1 MTAGILA
8 AEGVQPIRIAL
19 VGPPNCGKTTL
30 FNTLTGGRQKTG
42 NYPGVTVERKSG
54 RLRTPA
60 GHTVEVLDLPGS
72 YSLRARSPDEAITR
86 DVVLGRQARET
97 LPDAIVC
104 VTDATNLGQ
113 HLRLLLE
120 LRQLGRP
127 LILVLN
133 MMDIARRRGCQIS
146 SEVLARQ
153 LGIPVVT
160 TVAMRRNG
168 VHELLGQLD
177 ALLAQAPT
185 TAAAPMGDW
194 VEPSPEAIRAYHRE
208 VERLL
213 QDAVIHEGTPERLT
227 RQLDRVLLHP
237 VAGPLILLALLFLM
251 FQVVFSWAAAPM
263 DWIDGGVTGLQHWL
277 GAHMEESLLKSL
289 LVDGIVAGVGGV
301 VIFLPQ
307 ILILFLF
314 ILLLEDSGYM
324 TRAAFLMD
332 RLMSA
337 VGLNGRAFI
346 PLLSSFACAI
356 PGIMAART
364 IAHPLDR
371 LVTILI
377 APLMTCSA
385 RLPVYV
391 LLIAA
396 FVPNTLLWGGIG
408 LQGLVMFGL
417 YATGIVGALVV
428 AGVLRLTLL
437 RGGRQPL
444 LMELPS
450 YKWPSPVNV
459 LLGLWERARIF
470 MRRIG
475 TIILSL
481 MVVLWF
487 LSTFPAP
494 PAGATE
500 PAIYY
505 SFAGLIGRT
514 LEPLLAPI
522 GFNWQ
527 IAIALVP
534 GLAAR
539 EVAVAALGTV
549 YALSGDEGA
558 MTEAL
563 TTALAQ
569 SWTLATALALLAWY
583 VFAPQCLATL
593 AAVRRETNSWRW
605 AAFMFVYLMTL
616 AYLAAFITYRVAL
629 ALGLG
634 GS

>member
-1 MTAGILA
+1 MTAGTLA
-8 AEGVQPIRIAL
+8 VENLRTARIAL
-19 VGPPNCGKTTL
+19 VGPPNSGKTTL
-30 FNTLTGGRQKTG
+30 FNTLTGSRQKTA

-54 RLRTPA
+54 LLKTPS
-60 GHTVEVLDLPGS
+60 GHPLEVLDLPGS

-86 DVVLGRQARET
+86 DVVLGRQAQET
-97 LPDAIVC
+97 LPDALVC

-127 LILVLN
+127 LILALN
-133 MMDIARRRGCQIS
+133 MMDIAQKRGCQIS
-146 SEVLARQ
+146 IEALSRQ
-153 LGIPVVT
+153 LGIPVVM
-160 TVAMRRNG
+160 TVAMRKSG
-168 VHELLGQLD
+168 VQDLLGQID
-177 ALLAQAPT
+177 ALLNQAPAGNGF
-185 TAAAPMGDW
+185 TALSDW
-194 VEPSPEAIRAYHRE
+194 VEPSPDAIRAYHRE

-213 QDAVIHEGTPERLT
+213 REAVVREGTPEHFT

-237 VAGPLILLALLFLM
+237 VAGPLILLTLLFLM
-251 FQVVFSWAAAPM
+251 FQAVFSWAETPM
-263 DWIDGGVTGLQHWL
+263 DWIDGGIASLQQWL
-277 GAHMEESLLKSL
+277 SAHMQDSLLKSL
-289 LVDGIVAGVGGV
+289 MVDGIIAGVGGV

-396 FVPNTLLWGGIG
+396 FVPATTVWGGIG

-437 RGGRQPL
+437 RGESQPL
-444 LMELPS
+444 LMELPH
-450 YKWPSPVNV
+450 YKWPNPANV
-459 LLGLWERARIF
+459 LLGLWERAKIF

-475 TIILSL
+475 TVILSVL
-481 MVVLWF
+481 VLLWF

-494 PAGATE
+494 PDGATE

-505 SFAGLIGRT
+505 SFAGQIGHA

-527 IAIALVP
+527 IAVALVP

-558 MTEAL
+558 VTEAL
-563 TTALAQ
+563 TATLAQ
-569 SWTLATALALLAWY
+569 NWTLATALALLAWY

-593 AAVRRETNSWRW
+593 AAVRRETNSWQW
-605 AAFMFVYLMTL
+605 AAFMFAYLMTL
-616 AYLAAFITYRVAL
+616 AYIAAFVTYRVAL
-629 ALGLG
+629 ALGG
-634 GS
+634 G

>member
-1 MTAGILA
+1 MTAATLA
-8 AEGVQPIRIAL
+8 ENGLKSACIAL
-19 VGPPNCGKTTL
+19 VGPPNSGKTTL

-54 RLRTPA
+54 FLKTPA
-60 GHTVEVLDLPGS
+60 GHAVEVLDLPGS

-86 DVVLGRQARET
+86 DVVLGRQRRET

-104 VTDATNLGQ
+104 VTDATNLNQ

-120 LRQLGRP
+120 LRPLGRP
-127 LILVLN
+127 LILALN
-133 MMDIARRRGCQIS
+133 MMDIAQRRGCRIDT
-146 SEVLARQ
+146 EALARE

-160 TVAMRRNG
+160 TVAMRKSG
-168 VHELLGQLD
+168 VHDLLDRIDG
-177 ALLAQAPT
+177 LLRRVPT
-185 TAAAPMGDW
+185 GGAAALDNW
-194 VEPSPEAIRAYHRE
+194 QEPSPDAIRAYHHE
-208 VERLL
+208 VERVLR
-213 QDAVIHEGTPERLT
+213 QAVVEEGAPARVT
-227 RQLDRVLLHP
+227 RQLDRVVLHP
-237 VAGPLILLALLFLM
+237 IAGPLILLALLFLM
-251 FQVVFSWAAAPM
+251 FQAVFSWAEAPM
-263 DWIDGGVTGLQHWL
+263 DWIDGGMASVQQWL
-277 GAHMEESLLKSL
+277 TTHMVESLLKSL
-289 LVDGIVAGVGGV
+289 LIDGIVAGVGGV

-337 VGLNGRAFI
+337 AGLNGRAFI

-356 PGIMAART
+356 PGVMATRT

-396 FVPNTLLWGGIG
+396 FIPNTSVWGGLG
-408 LQGLVMFGL
+408 LQGLVMFAL

-450 YKWPSPVNV
+450 YKWPNPANV
-459 LLGLWERARIF
+459 LLGLWERAKIF

-475 TIILSL
+475 TIILSVL
-481 MVVLWF
+481 IVLWF
-487 LSTFPAP
+487 LSTFPAAP
-494 PAGATE
+494 EGATE

-558 MTEAL
+558 VAEAL
-563 TTALAQ
+563 TATLAQ

-605 AAFMFVYLMTL
+605 ATFMFVYLMVL
-616 AYLAAFITYRVAL
+616 AYLAAFVTYRVAL
-629 ALGLG
+629 ALGAG
-634 GS
+634 

>member
-1 MTAGILA
+1 MTAGTLA
-8 AEGVQPIRIAL
+8 ADGFRPARIAL
-19 VGPPNCGKTTL
+19 VGPPNSGKTTL
-30 FNTLTGGRQKTG
+30 FNTLTGGRQKTA

-54 RLRTPA
+54 SLKTPG
-60 GHTVEVLDLPGS
+60 GHPVEVLDLPGS

-86 DVVLGRQARET
+86 DVVLGRQAQET
-97 LPDAIVC
+97 LPDALVC
-104 VTDATNLGQ
+104 VTDATHLGQ

-127 LILVLN
+127 LILALN
-133 MMDIARRRGCQIS
+133 MMDIAQKRGCQIS
-146 SEVLARQ
+146 VDALSRQ

-160 TVAMRRNG
+160 TVAMRKSG
-168 VHELLGQLD
+168 VRDLLGQID
-177 ALLAQAPT
+177 ALLSRAPAGGGV
-185 TAAAPMGDW
+185 AAISDW
-194 VEPSPEAIRAYHRE
+194 VEPSPDAIRAYHRE

-213 QDAVIHEGTPERLT
+213 REAVVREGAPERLT

-237 VAGPLILLALLFLM
+237 VAGPLALLALLFLM
-251 FQVVFSWAAAPM
+251 FQAVFGWAAAPM
-263 DWIDGGVTGLQHWL
+263 EWIDGGIAGLQQWL
-277 GAHMEESLLKSL
+277 SAHMADSLLKSL

-301 VIFLPQ
+301 VVFLPQ

-346 PLLSSFACAI
+346 PLLSSFACAV

-396 FVPNTLLWGGIG
+396 FVPATTVWGGIG

-428 AGVLRLTLL
+428 AGVLRLTVL
-437 RGGRQPL
+437 RGESQPL
-444 LMELPS
+444 LMELPG
-450 YKWPSPVNV
+450 YKWPNPANV
-459 LLGLWERARIF
+459 LLGLWERAKIF
-470 MRRIG
+470 VRRIG
-475 TIILSL
+475 TIILSVL
-481 MVVLWF
+481 IVLWF

-494 PAGATE
+494 PEGATE
-500 PAIYY
+500 PAIHY
-505 SFAGLIGRT
+505 SFAGQIGRA
-514 LEPLLAPI
+514 LEPLLAPV

-549 YALSGDEGA
+549 YALSGEEDA
-558 MTEAL
+558 VTEAL
-563 TTALAQ
+563 GAALAQ

-605 AAFMFVYLMTL
+605 AAFMFVYLMAL
-616 AYLAAFITYRVAL
+616 AYLAAFVTYRVAL
-629 ALGLG
+629 ALGG
-634 GS
+634 G

>member
-1 MTAGILA
+1 MTAGTLA
-8 AEGVQPIRIAL
+8 AEGFRPARIAL
-19 VGPPNCGKTTL
+19 VGPPNSGKTTL
-30 FNTLTGGRQKTG
+30 FNTLTGGRQKTA

-54 RLRTPA
+54 LLKTPG
-60 GHTVEVLDLPGS
+60 GHPVEVLDLPGS

-86 DVVLGRQARET
+86 DVVLGRQMQET
-97 LPDAIVC
+97 LPDAVVC

-127 LILVLN
+127 LILALN
-133 MMDIARRRGCQIS
+133 MMDIAQKRGCQIS
-146 SEVLARQ
+146 VEALSRQ

-160 TVAMRRNG
+160 TVAMRKSG
-168 VHELLGQLD
+168 VQDLLGQID
-177 ALLAQAPT
+177 ALLNRTSAAGE
-185 TAAAPMGDW
+185 TAAIADW

-213 QDAVIHEGTPERLT
+213 QEAVVREGAPERLT

-237 VAGPLILLALLFLM
+237 AAGPLILLAILFLM
-251 FQVVFSWAAAPM
+251 FQAVFSWAEAPM
-263 DWIDGGVTGLQHWL
+263 DWIDGGMANLQQWL
-277 GAHMEESLLKSL
+277 SANMEESLLKSL
-289 LVDGIVAGVGGV
+289 LIDGIVAGVGGV

-314 ILLLEDSGYM
+314 ILLLEDFGYM
-324 TRAAFLMD
+324 ARAAFLMD

-385 RLPVYV
+385 RLPVYI

-396 FVPNTLLWGGIG
+396 FVPATTVWGGIG

-417 YATGIVGALVV
+417 YATGIVGALIV

-450 YKWPSPVNV
+450 YKWPNAANV
-459 LLGLWERARIF
+459 LLGLWERAKIF

-481 MVVLWF
+481 MVILWF

-494 PAGATE
+494 PEGATE

-558 MTEAL
+558 VAEAL
-563 TTALAQ
+563 SATLAQ
-569 SWTLATALALLAWY
+569 HWTLATALALLAWY

-605 AAFMFVYLMTL
+605 ATFMFVYLMVL
-616 AYLAAFITYRVAL
+616 AYLAAFVTYRVAL
-629 ALGLG
+629 ALGG
-634 GS
+634 G

>member
-1 MTAGILA
+1 MTAGILTA
-8 AEGVQPIRIAL
+8 DSARMVQIAL
-19 VGPPNCGKTTL
+19 VGPPNSGKTTL
-30 FNTLTGGRQKTG
+30 FNTLTGGRQKTA

-54 RLRTPA
+54 RLRTPV
-60 GHTVEVLDLPGS
+60 GHTVELLDLPGS

-86 DVVLGRQARET
+86 DVVLGRQAQEG
-97 LPDAIVC
+97 LPDAVVC

-127 LILVLN
+127 LILALN
-133 MMDIARRRGCQIS
+133 MMDLAQKRGCQIS
-146 SEVLARQ
+146 IETLSRQ

-160 TVAMRRNG
+160 TVAMRKHG
-168 VHELLGQLD
+168 VQDLLGEID
-177 ALLAQAPT
+177 VLLNQTPATVGT
-185 TAAAPMGDW
+185 TATDAW
-194 VEPSPEAIRAYHRE
+194 EEPSPDAIRAYHQE

-213 QDAVIHEGTPERLT
+213 KEVIIQEAAPERLT
-227 RQLDRVLLHP
+227 RQLDRVVLHP
-237 VAGPLILLALLFLM
+237 VVGPLILLSILFLM
-251 FQVVFSWAAAPM
+251 FQAVFNWAATPM
-263 DWIDGGVTGLQHWL
+263 DWINGGMAALQEVVS
-277 GAHMEESLLKSL
+277 AHMEDSLLKSL
-289 LVDGIVAGVGGV
+289 VVDGIIAGISGV

-314 ILLLEDSGYM
+314 ILLLEDFGYM

-332 RLMSA
+332 RLMSR

-346 PLLSSFACAI
+346 PLLSSFACAV
-356 PGIMAART
+356 PGIMATRA

-371 LVTILI
+371 LTTILI

-385 RLPVYV
+385 RLPVYI

-396 FVPNTLLWGGIG
+396 FIPNTTVWGGIG

-417 YATGIVGALVV
+417 YATGIVGALVA
-428 AGVLRLTLL
+428 AGVLRLTVL
-437 RGGRQPL
+437 RGSRQPL

-450 YKWPSPVNV
+450 YKWPNPANV
-459 LLGLWERARIF
+459 LLGLLDRAKIF

-475 TIILSL
+475 TIILSVL
-481 MVVLWF
+481 VVLWF
-487 LSTFPAP
+487 LSTFPGA

-505 SFAGLIGRT
+505 SFAGIIGRG

-549 YALSGDEGA
+549 YALSGDK
-558 MTEAL
+558 EAIAETL
-563 TTALAQ
+563 ATTLAHD
-569 SWTLATALALLAWY
+569 WTLATALALLAWY

-593 AAVRRETNSWRW
+593 AAARRETNSWRW
-605 AAFMFVYLMTL
+605 PVFMFAYLIVL
-616 AYLAAFITYRVAL
+616 AYVAALITYRVAL
-629 ALGLG
+629 AMG
-634 GS
+634 GG

>member
-1 MTAGILA
+1 VEALRSA
-8 AEGVQPIRIAL
+8 RIAL
-19 VGPPNCGKTTL
+19 VGPPNSGKTTL
-30 FNTLTGGRQKTG
+30 FNTLTGGRQKTA

-54 RLRTPA
+54 LLRTPD
-60 GHTVEVLDLPGS
+60 GHSVEVLDLPGS

-86 DVVLGRQARET
+86 DVVLGRQQQET

-104 VTDATNLGQ
+104 VTDATNLNQ

-120 LRQLGRP
+120 LRPLGRP
-127 LILVLN
+127 LILALN
-133 MMDIARRRGCQIS
+133 MMDIAQKRGCRIDIDALS
-146 SEVLARQ
+146 RE

-160 TVAMRRNG
+160 TVAMHKSG
-168 VHELLGQLD
+168 VQNLLGQID
-177 ALLAQAPT
+177 ALLRQRLASDGARTIDGWQ
-185 TAAAPMGDW
+185 
-194 VEPSPEAIRAYHRE
+194 EPSADAIRAYHRE
-208 VERLL
+208 VERVLR
-213 QDAVIHEGTPERLT
+213 QAMVEEGTPARFT

-237 VAGPLILLALLFLM
+237 VAGPVILLALLFLM
-251 FQVVFSWAAAPM
+251 FQAVFSWAATPM
-263 DWIDGGVTGLQHWL
+263 DWIDGGMVTLQQWL
-277 GAHMEESLLKSL
+277 NAHMEESLLKSL

-337 VGLNGRAFI
+337 AGLNGRAFI
-346 PLLSSFACAI
+346 PLLSSFACAV
-356 PGIMAART
+356 PGIMATRA
-364 IAHPLDR
+364 ISHPLDR

-396 FVPNTLLWGGIG
+396 FIPDTLVWGSVG

-428 AGVLRLTLL
+428 AAVLRLTLL
-437 RGGRQPL
+437 KGGRQPL

-450 YKWPSPVNV
+450 YKWPNPANV
-459 LLGLWERARIF
+459 LLGLWDRVKIF
-470 MRRIG
+470 LRRIG

-481 MVVLWF
+481 MVILWF

-494 PAGATE
+494 PTGATE

-505 SFAGLIGRT
+505 SFAGMIGRG

-558 MTEAL
+558 VTEAL
-563 TTALAQ
+563 SATLAQ
-569 SWTLATALALLAWY
+569 NWTLATALSLLAWY

-605 AAFMFVYLMTL
+605 AAFMFVYLMAL
-616 AYLAAFITYRVAL
+616 AYLAAFFTYRIAL
-629 ALGLG
+629 ALGG
-634 GS
+634 G

>member
-1 MTAGILA
+1 MTAGILIA
-8 AEGVQPIRIAL
+8 DSARMVQIAL
-19 VGPPNCGKTTL
+19 VGPPNSGKTTL
-30 FNTLTGGRQKTG
+30 FNTLTGGRQKTA

-54 RLRTPA
+54 RLRTPV
-60 GHTVEVLDLPGS
+60 GHTVELLDLPGS

-86 DVVLGRQARET
+86 DVVLGRQAQEG
-97 LPDAIVC
+97 LPDAVVC

-127 LILVLN
+127 LILALN
-133 MMDIARRRGCQIS
+133 MMDLAQKRGCQIS
-146 SEVLARQ
+146 IETLSKQ

-160 TVAMRRNG
+160 TVAMRKHG
-168 VHELLGQLD
+168 VQDLLGEID
-177 ALLAQAPT
+177 VLLNQTPATVGT
-185 TAAAPMGDW
+185 TATDAW
-194 VEPSPEAIRAYHRE
+194 EEPSPDAIRAYHQE

-213 QDAVIHEGTPERLT
+213 KEVIIQEAAPERLT
-227 RQLDRVLLHP
+227 RQLDRVVLHP
-237 VAGPLILLALLFLM
+237 VVGPLILLSILFLM
-251 FQVVFSWAAAPM
+251 FQAVFNWAATPM
-263 DWIDGGVTGLQHWL
+263 DWINGGMAALQEVVS
-277 GAHMEESLLKSL
+277 AHMEDSLLKSL
-289 LVDGIVAGVGGV
+289 VVDGIIAGISGV

-314 ILLLEDSGYM
+314 ILLLEDFGYM

-332 RLMSA
+332 RLMSR

-346 PLLSSFACAI
+346 PLLSSFACAV
-356 PGIMAART
+356 PGIMATRA

-371 LVTILI
+371 LTTILI

-385 RLPVYV
+385 RLPVYI

-396 FVPNTLLWGGIG
+396 FIPNTTVWGGIG

-417 YATGIVGALVV
+417 YATGIVGALVA
-428 AGVLRLTLL
+428 AGVLRLTVL
-437 RGGRQPL
+437 RGSRQPL

-450 YKWPSPVNV
+450 YKWPNPANV
-459 LLGLWERARIF
+459 LLGLLDRAKIF

-475 TIILSL
+475 TIILSVL
-481 MVVLWF
+481 VVLWF
-487 LSTFPAP
+487 LSTFPGA

-505 SFAGLIGRT
+505 SFAGIIGRG

-549 YALSGDEGA
+549 YALSGDK
-558 MTEAL
+558 EAIAETL
-563 TTALAQ
+563 ATTLAHD
-569 SWTLATALALLAWY
+569 WTLATALALLAWY

-593 AAVRRETNSWRW
+593 AAARRETNSWRW
-605 AAFMFVYLMTL
+605 PIFMFAYLIVL
-616 AYLAAFITYRVAL
+616 AYVAALITYRVAL
-629 ALGLG
+629 AMG
-634 GS
+634 GG

>member
-251 FQVVFSWAAAPM
+251 FQAVFSWAAAPM

-396 FVPNTLLWGGIG
+396 FVPNTLVWGSIG

-450 YKWPSPVNV
+450 YKWPSPANV

>member
-1 MTAGILA
+1 MTTTTLPIEESRLA
-8 AEGVQPIRIAL
+8 RIAL

-30 FNTLTGGRQKTG
+30 FNTLTGSRQKTG

-54 RLRTPA
+54 RLRTQS
-60 GHTVEVLDLPGS
+60 GHAVEMLDLPGS

-86 DVVLGRQARET
+86 DVVLGRQAQEG

-104 VTDATNLGQ
+104 VTDATNLNQ
-113 HLRLLLE
+113 HLRLVLE
-120 LRQLGRP
+120 LHALGRP
-127 LILVLN
+127 LILALN
-133 MMDIARRRGCQIS
+133 MMDIAEKRGRQIS
-146 SEVLARQ
+146 TEALSRQ

-160 TVAMRRNG
+160 TVAMRKHG
-168 VHELLGQLD
+168 VQDLLGQID
-177 ALLAQAPT
+177 ALLNQAPVMGQK
-185 TAAAPMGDW
+185 AAADDW
-194 VEPSPEAIRAYHRE
+194 VEPSPDAIRGYHRE
-208 VERLL
+208 AERLL
-213 QDAVIHEGTPERLT
+213 QEAIVQEGAPERIT
-227 RQLDRVLLHP
+227 RQVDQVLLHP
-237 VAGPLILLALLFLM
+237 VAGPLILLSILFLM
-251 FQVVFSWAAAPM
+251 FQAVFSWAEAPM
-263 DWIDGGVTGLQHWL
+263 DWIDGGMAGLQQWL
-277 GAHMEESLLKSL
+277 SVHMTDSLLKSL
-289 LVDGIVAGVGGV
+289 LVDGIIAGVGGV

-324 TRAAFLMD
+324 ARAAFLMD

-371 LVTILI
+371 LTTILI

-396 FVPNTLLWGGIG
+396 FVPATTVWGGIG

-428 AGVLRLTLL
+428 AGILRLTVL
-437 RGGRQPL
+437 RGARQPL

-450 YKWPSPVNV
+450 YKLPSPANV
-459 LLGLWERARIF
+459 LLGLLDRARIF

-475 TIILSL
+475 TIILWV
-481 MVVLWF
+481 MVALWF
-487 LSTFPAP
+487 LASFPGAP
-494 PAGATE
+494 ERATE

-505 SFAGLIGRT
+505 SFAGMIGQA
-514 LEPLLAPI
+514 LAPLLAPI

-539 EVAVAALGTV
+539 EVAVAALGMV
-549 YALSGDEGA
+549 YALSGDEGEVVESLAA
-558 MTEAL
+558 M
-563 TTALAQ
+563 LAQ
-569 SWTLATALALLAWY
+569 DWTLATALALLAWY

-593 AAVRRETNSWRW
+593 AAARRETNSWRW
-605 AAFMFVYLMTL
+605 PAFMFVYLMVL

-629 ALGLG
+629 ALGG
-634 GS
+634 G

>member
-1 MTAGILA
+1 MTVGILA

-251 FQVVFSWAAAPM
+251 FQAVFSWAAAPM

>member
-1 MTAGILA
+1 
-8 AEGVQPIRIAL
+8 GVI
-19 VGPPNCGKTTL
+19 
-30 FNTLTGGRQKTG
+30 
-42 NYPGVTVERKSG
+42 
-54 RLRTPA
+54 
-60 GHTVEVLDLPGS
+60 
-72 YSLRARSPDEAITR
+72 
-86 DVVLGRQARET
+86 
-97 LPDAIVC
+97 
-104 VTDATNLGQ
+104 
-113 HLRLLLE
+113 
-120 LRQLGRP
+120 
-127 LILVLN
+127 
-133 MMDIARRRGCQIS
+133 
-146 SEVLARQ
+146 
-153 LGIPVVT
+153 
-160 TVAMRRNG
+160 
-168 VHELLGQLD
+168 
-177 ALLAQAPT
+177 
-185 TAAAPMGDW
+185 
-194 VEPSPEAIRAYHRE
+194 
-208 VERLL
+208 
-213 QDAVIHEGTPERLT
+213 
-227 RQLDRVLLHP
+227 
-237 VAGPLILLALLFLM
+237 
-251 FQVVFSWAAAPM
+251 
-263 DWIDGGVTGLQHWL
+263 
-277 GAHMEESLLKSL
+277 
-289 LVDGIVAGVGGV
+289 AGVGGV

-332 RLMSA
+332 RLMSM

-371 LVTILI
+371 LTTILI

-396 FVPNTLLWGGIG
+396 FIPNTTVWGGIG

-417 YATGIVGALVV
+417 YATGIVGALVM

-450 YKWPSPVNV
+450 YKWPNPVNV
-459 LLGLWERARIF
+459 LLGLLERARIF

-475 TIILSL
+475 TIILSVL
-481 MVVLWF
+481 VLLWF

-494 PAGATE
+494 PVGATE
-500 PAIYY
+500 PPIYY
-505 SFAGLIGRT
+505 SLAGLIGRG

-549 YALSGDEGA
+549 YALSGDEGTV
-558 MTEAL
+558 TEAL
-563 TTALAQ
+563 TATLAHD
-569 SWTLATALALLAWY
+569 WTLATALALLAWY

-593 AAVRRETNSWRW
+593 AAARRETNSWRW
-605 AAFMFVYLMTL
+605 PTFMFVYLMVL
-616 AYLAAFITYRVAL
+616 AYLAAFVTYRVAL
-629 ALGLG
+629 AMG
-634 GS
+634 GG

>member
-1 MTAGILA
+1 MTAGTLA
-8 AEGVQPIRIAL
+8 ADGFRPARIAL
-19 VGPPNCGKTTL
+19 VGPPNSGKTTL
-30 FNTLTGGRQKTG
+30 FNTLTGGRQKTA

-54 RLRTPA
+54 SLKTPG
-60 GHTVEVLDLPGS
+60 GHPVEVLDLPGS

-86 DVVLGRQARET
+86 DVVLGRQAQET
-97 LPDAIVC
+97 LPDALVC
-104 VTDATNLGQ
+104 VTDATHLGQ

-127 LILVLN
+127 LILALN
-133 MMDIARRRGCQIS
+133 MMDIAQKRGCQIS
-146 SEVLARQ
+146 VDALSRQ

-160 TVAMRRNG
+160 TVAMRKSG
-168 VHELLGQLD
+168 VRDLLGQID
-177 ALLAQAPT
+177 ALLSRAPAGGGV
-185 TAAAPMGDW
+185 AAISDW
-194 VEPSPEAIRAYHRE
+194 VEPSPDAIRAYHRE

-213 QDAVIHEGTPERLT
+213 REAVIREGAPERLT
-227 RQLDRVLLHP
+227 RQLDRALLHP

-251 FQVVFSWAAAPM
+251 FQAVFGWAEAPM
-263 DWIDGGVTGLQHWL
+263 EWIDAGIAGLQQWL
-277 GAHMEESLLKSL
+277 SAHMADSLLKSL

-301 VIFLPQ
+301 VVFLPQ

-346 PLLSSFACAI
+346 PLLSSFACAV

-396 FVPNTLLWGGIG
+396 FVPATTVWGGIG

-428 AGVLRLTLL
+428 AGVLRLTVL
-437 RGGRQPL
+437 RGESQPL
-444 LMELPS
+444 LMELPG
-450 YKWPSPVNV
+450 YKWPNPANV
-459 LLGLWERARIF
+459 LLGLWERAKIF
-470 MRRIG
+470 VRRIG
-475 TIILSL
+475 TIILSVL
-481 MVVLWF
+481 IVLWF

-494 PAGATE
+494 PEGATE
-500 PAIYY
+500 PAIHY
-505 SFAGLIGRT
+505 SFAGQIGRA
-514 LEPLLAPI
+514 LEPLLAPV

-549 YALSGDEGA
+549 YALSGEEDA
-558 MTEAL
+558 VTEAL
-563 TTALAQ
+563 GAALAQ
-569 SWTLATALALLAWY
+569 SWSLATALALLAWY

-605 AAFMFVYLMTL
+605 AAFMFAYLMAL
-616 AYLAAFITYRVAL
+616 AYLAAFVTYRVAL
-629 ALGLG
+629 ALGG
-634 GS
+634 G

>member
-1 MTAGILA
+1 MTAGTLA
-8 AEGVQPIRIAL
+8 VENLRTARIAL
-19 VGPPNCGKTTL
+19 VGPPNSGKTTL
-30 FNTLTGGRQKTG
+30 FNTLTGSRQKTA

-54 RLRTPA
+54 LLKTPS
-60 GHTVEVLDLPGS
+60 GHPLEVLDLPGS

-86 DVVLGRQARET
+86 DVVLGRQAQET
-97 LPDAIVC
+97 LPDALVC

-133 MMDIARRRGCQIS
+133 MMDIAQKRGCQIS
-146 SEVLARQ
+146 IEALSRQ

-160 TVAMRRNG
+160 TVAMRKSG
-168 VHELLGQLD
+168 VQDLLGQID
-177 ALLAQAPT
+177 ALLNQAPAGNGF
-185 TAAAPMGDW
+185 TALSDW
-194 VEPSPEAIRAYHRE
+194 VEPSPDAIRAYHRE

-213 QDAVIHEGTPERLT
+213 REAVVREGTPEHFT

-237 VAGPLILLALLFLM
+237 VAGPLILLTLLFLM
-251 FQVVFSWAAAPM
+251 FQAVFSWAETPM
-263 DWIDGGVTGLQHWL
+263 DWIDGGIASLQQWL
-277 GAHMEESLLKSL
+277 SAHMQDSLLKSL
-289 LVDGIVAGVGGV
+289 MVDGIIAGVGGV

-396 FVPNTLLWGGIG
+396 FVPATTVWGGIG

-428 AGVLRLTLL
+428 AGILRLTLL
-437 RGGRQPL
+437 RGESQPL
-444 LMELPS
+444 LMELPH
-450 YKWPSPVNV
+450 YKWPNPANV
-459 LLGLWERARIF
+459 LLGLWERAKIF

-475 TIILSL
+475 TVILSVL
-481 MVVLWF
+481 VLLWF

-494 PAGATE
+494 PNGATE

-505 SFAGLIGRT
+505 SFAGQIGHA

-527 IAIALVP
+527 IAVALVP

-558 MTEAL
+558 VTEAL
-563 TTALAQ
+563 TTTLAQ
-569 SWTLATALALLAWY
+569 NWTLATALALLAWY

-593 AAVRRETNSWRW
+593 AAVRRETNSWQW
-605 AAFMFVYLMTL
+605 AAFMFAYLMTL
-616 AYLAAFITYRVAL
+616 AYIAAFVTYRVTL
-629 ALGLG
+629 ALGG
-634 GS
+634 G

>member
-1 MTAGILA
+1 MA
-8 AEGVQPIRIAL
+8 
-19 VGPPNCGKTTL
+19 
-30 FNTLTGGRQKTG
+30 
-42 NYPGVTVERKSG
+42 
-54 RLRTPA
+54 
-60 GHTVEVLDLPGS
+60 D
-72 YSLRARSPDEAITR
+72 
-86 DVVLGRQARET
+86 
-97 LPDAIVC
+97 
-104 VTDATNLGQ
+104 
-113 HLRLLLE
+113 
-120 LRQLGRP
+120 
-127 LILVLN
+127 
-133 MMDIARRRGCQIS
+133 
-146 SEVLARQ
+146 
-153 LGIPVVT
+153 
-160 TVAMRRNG
+160 
-168 VHELLGQLD
+168 
-177 ALLAQAPT
+177 
-185 TAAAPMGDW
+185 
-194 VEPSPEAIRAYHRE
+194 
-208 VERLL
+208 
-213 QDAVIHEGTPERLT
+213 
-227 RQLDRVLLHP
+227 
-237 VAGPLILLALLFLM
+237 
-251 FQVVFSWAAAPM
+251 
-263 DWIDGGVTGLQHWL
+263 
-277 GAHMEESLLKSL
+277 SLLKSL
-289 LVDGIVAGVGGV
+289 LVDGIIAGVGGV

-332 RLMSA
+332 RLMSG

-396 FVPNTLLWGGIG
+396 FVPATTVWGGIG

-417 YATGIVGALVV
+417 YATGIVGALAV

-450 YKWPSPVNV
+450 YKWPSPANV
-459 LLGLWERARIF
+459 LLGLLERTRIF
-470 MRRIG
+470 IRRLG
-475 TIILSL
+475 TIILGV

-487 LSTFPAP
+487 LASFPGAP
-494 PAGATE
+494 EGATE

-505 SFAGLIGRT
+505 SFAGLIGRG

-539 EVAVAALGTV
+539 EESIPIEV
-549 YALSGDEGA
+549 
-558 MTEAL
+558 
-563 TTALAQ
+563 
-569 SWTLATALALLAWY
+569 
-583 VFAPQCLATL
+583 
-593 AAVRRETNSWRW
+593 
-605 AAFMFVYLMTL
+605 
-616 AYLAAFITYRVAL
+616 
-629 ALGLG
+629 
-634 GS
+634 

>member
-1 MTAGILA
+1 MTAGILTA
-8 AEGVQPIRIAL
+8 DSARMVQIAL
-19 VGPPNCGKTTL
+19 VGPPNSGKTTL
-30 FNTLTGGRQKTG
+30 FNTLTGGRQKTA

-54 RLRTPA
+54 RLRTPV
-60 GHTVEVLDLPGS
+60 GHTVELLDLPGS

-86 DVVLGRQARET
+86 DVVLGRQAQEG
-97 LPDAIVC
+97 LPDAVVC

-127 LILVLN
+127 LILALN
-133 MMDIARRRGCQIS
+133 MMDLAQKRGCQIS
-146 SEVLARQ
+146 IETLSKQ

-160 TVAMRRNG
+160 TVAMRKHG
-168 VHELLGQLD
+168 VQDLLGEID
-177 ALLAQAPT
+177 VLLNQTPATVGT
-185 TAAAPMGDW
+185 TATDAW
-194 VEPSPEAIRAYHRE
+194 EEPSPDAIRAYHQE

-213 QDAVIHEGTPERLT
+213 KEVIIQEAAPERLT
-227 RQLDRVLLHP
+227 RQLDRVVLHP
-237 VAGPLILLALLFLM
+237 VVGPLILLSILFLM
-251 FQVVFSWAAAPM
+251 FQAVFNWAATPM
-263 DWIDGGVTGLQHWL
+263 DWINGGMAALQEVVS
-277 GAHMEESLLKSL
+277 AHMEDSLLKSL
-289 LVDGIVAGVGGV
+289 VVDGIIAGISGV

-314 ILLLEDSGYM
+314 ILLLEDFGYM

-332 RLMSA
+332 RLMSR

-346 PLLSSFACAI
+346 PLLSSFACAV
-356 PGIMAART
+356 PGIMATRA

-371 LVTILI
+371 LTTILI

-385 RLPVYV
+385 RLPVYI

-396 FVPNTLLWGGIG
+396 FIPNTTVWGGIG

-417 YATGIVGALVV
+417 YATGIVGALVA
-428 AGVLRLTLL
+428 AGVLRLTVL
-437 RGGRQPL
+437 RGSRQPL

-450 YKWPSPVNV
+450 YKWPNPANV
-459 LLGLWERARIF
+459 LLGLLDRAKIF

-475 TIILSL
+475 TIILSVL
-481 MVVLWF
+481 VVLWF
-487 LSTFPAP
+487 LSTFPGA

-505 SFAGLIGRT
+505 SFAGIIGRG

-549 YALSGDEGA
+549 YALSGDK
-558 MTEAL
+558 EAIAETL
-563 TTALAQ
+563 VTTLAHD
-569 SWTLATALALLAWY
+569 WTLATALALLAWY

-593 AAVRRETNSWRW
+593 AAARRETNSWRW
-605 AAFMFVYLMTL
+605 PVFMFAYLIVL
-616 AYLAAFITYRVAL
+616 AYVAALITYRVAL
-629 ALGLG
+629 AMG
-634 GS
+634 GG

>member
-1 MTAGILA
+1 MTAGTLA
-8 AEGVQPIRIAL
+8 AEGFRPARIAL
-19 VGPPNCGKTTL
+19 VGPPNSGKTTL
-30 FNTLTGGRQKTG
+30 FNTLTGGRQKTA

-54 RLRTPA
+54 LLKTPG
-60 GHTVEVLDLPGS
+60 GHPVEVLDLPGS

-86 DVVLGRQARET
+86 DVVLGRQQQET

-127 LILVLN
+127 LILALN
-133 MMDIARRRGCQIS
+133 MMDIAQKRGCQIS
-146 SEVLARQ
+146 VEALSRQ

-160 TVAMRRNG
+160 TVAMRKSG
-168 VHELLGQLD
+168 VQDLLGQID
-177 ALLAQAPT
+177 ALLNQAPAAGG
-185 TAAAPMGDW
+185 TAAINDW

-213 QDAVIHEGTPERLT
+213 QEAVVREGAPERLT

-251 FQVVFSWAAAPM
+251 FQAVFSWAETPM
-263 DWIDGGVTGLQHWL
+263 DWIDGGIAALQQWL
-277 GAHMEESLLKSL
+277 AAHMEDSLLKSL
-289 LVDGIVAGVGGV
+289 VIDGIVAGVGGV

-314 ILLLEDSGYM
+314 ILLLEDFGYM
-324 TRAAFLMD
+324 VRAAFLMD

-396 FVPNTLLWGGIG
+396 FVPATTVWGGIG

-450 YKWPSPVNV
+450 YKWPNPANV
-459 LLGLWERARIF
+459 LLGLWERAKIF

-505 SFAGLIGRT
+505 SFAGMIGRA

-558 MTEAL
+558 VTEAL
-563 TTALAQ
+563 TATLAQ
-569 SWTLATALALLAWY
+569 NWTLATALALLAWY

-593 AAVRRETNSWRW
+593 AAVRRETNSWQW
-605 AAFMFVYLMTL
+605 ATFMFVYLMAL
-616 AYLAAFITYRVAL
+616 AYVAAFVTYRVAL
-629 ALGLG
+629 ALGG
-634 GS
+634 G

>member
-1 MTAGILA
+1 LA
-8 AEGVQPIRIAL
+8 
-19 VGPPNCGKTTL
+19 
-30 FNTLTGGRQKTG
+30 
-42 NYPGVTVERKSG
+42 
-54 RLRTPA
+54 
-60 GHTVEVLDLPGS
+60 
-72 YSLRARSPDEAITR
+72 
-86 DVVLGRQARET
+86 
-97 LPDAIVC
+97 
-104 VTDATNLGQ
+104 
-113 HLRLLLE
+113 
-120 LRQLGRP
+120 
-127 LILVLN
+127 LN
-133 MMDIARRRGCQIS
+133 MMDIAQKRGCQIS
-146 SEVLARQ
+146 IETLSRQ

-160 TVAMRRNG
+160 TVAMRKSG
-168 VHELLGQLD
+168 VQDLLGQID
-177 ALLAQAPT
+177 ALLNQTPAEGRVYAT
-185 TAAAPMGDW
+185 DSW
-194 VEPSPEAIRAYHRE
+194 VEPSPEAIRTYHRE

-213 QDAVIHEGTPERLT
+213 QEAVVREGAPERLT
-227 RQLDRVLLHP
+227 GQLDRVLLHP
-237 VAGPLILLALLFLM
+237 VAGPLILLAILFLM
-251 FQVVFSWAAAPM
+251 FQAVFSWAEAPM
-263 DWIDGGVTGLQHWL
+263 DWIDGGIARLQQWL
-277 GAHMEESLLKSL
+277 SEHMEESLLKSL
-289 LVDGIVAGVGGV
+289 VIDGIVAGVGGV

-314 ILLLEDSGYM
+314 ILLLEDFGYM
-324 TRAAFLMD
+324 ARAAFLMD

-396 FVPNTLLWGGIG
+396 FVPNTLVWGGIG

-417 YATGIVGALVV
+417 YATGIVGALAV
-428 AGVLRLTLL
+428 AGALRLTLL

-444 LMELPS
+444 LMELPG
-450 YKWPSPVNV
+450 YKWPNPTNV
-459 LLGLWERARIF
+459 LLGLWERAKIF

-481 MVVLWF
+481 MVILWF

-494 PAGATE
+494 PEGATE

-505 SFAGLIGRT
+505 SFAGMIGRG
-514 LEPLLAPI
+514 LEPLLTPI

-558 MTEAL
+558 VTEAL
-563 TTALAQ
+563 TAKLAQ
-569 SWTLATALALLAWY
+569 NWTLATALALLAWY

-605 AAFMFVYLMTL
+605 ATFMFVYLMVL
-616 AYLAAFITYRVAL
+616 AYLAAFVTYRLAL
-629 ALGLG
+629 ALGG
-634 GS
+634 G

>member
-1 MTAGILA
+1 MTAGTLV
-8 AEGVQPIRIAL
+8 AEGFRPARIAL
-19 VGPPNCGKTTL
+19 VGPPNSGKTTL
-30 FNTLTGGRQKTG
+30 FNTLTGGRQKTA

-54 RLRTPA
+54 LLKTPG
-60 GHTVEVLDLPGS
+60 GHPVEVLDLPGS

-86 DVVLGRQARET
+86 DVVLGRQQQET

-127 LILVLN
+127 LILALN
-133 MMDIARRRGCQIS
+133 MMDIAQKRGCQIS
-146 SEVLARQ
+146 VEALSRQ

-160 TVAMRRNG
+160 TVAMRKSG
-168 VHELLGQLD
+168 VQDLLGQID
-177 ALLAQAPT
+177 ALLNQAPAAGG
-185 TAAAPMGDW
+185 TAAISDW

-213 QDAVIHEGTPERLT
+213 QEAVVREGAPERLT

-237 VAGPLILLALLFLM
+237 VAGPLILLAILFVM
-251 FQVVFSWAAAPM
+251 FQAVFSWAEAPM
-263 DWIDGGVTGLQHWL
+263 AWIDGGMAGLQQWL
-277 GAHMEESLLKSL
+277 AEHMEESLLKSL

-314 ILLLEDSGYM
+314 ILLLEDFGYM
-324 TRAAFLMD
+324 ARAAFLMD

-396 FVPNTLLWGGIG
+396 FVPNTTVWGGIG

-437 RGGRQPL
+437 RGESQPL

-450 YKWPSPVNV
+450 YKWPNPTNV
-459 LLGLWERARIF
+459 LLGLWERAKIF

-494 PAGATE
+494 PDGATE

-505 SFAGLIGRT
+505 SFAGQIGRA

-549 YALSGDEGA
+549 YALSGDEGTV
-558 MTEAL
+558 TEAL
-563 TTALAQ
+563 TATLAQ
-569 SWTLATALALLAWY
+569 NWTLATALALLAWY

-605 AAFMFVYLMTL
+605 PTFMFVYLMVL
-616 AYLAAFITYRVAL
+616 AYIAAFVTYRVAL
-629 ALGLG
+629 ALGG
-634 GS
+634 G

>member
-1 MTAGILA
+1 MTAGTLA
-8 AEGVQPIRIAL
+8 VENLRTARIAL
-19 VGPPNCGKTTL
+19 VGPPNSGKTTL
-30 FNTLTGGRQKTG
+30 FNTLTGSRQKTA

-54 RLRTPA
+54 LLKTPS
-60 GHTVEVLDLPGS
+60 GHPLEVLDLPGS

-86 DVVLGRQARET
+86 DVVLGRQAQET
-97 LPDAIVC
+97 LPDALVC

-133 MMDIARRRGCQIS
+133 MMDIAQKRGCQIS
-146 SEVLARQ
+146 IEALSRQ

-160 TVAMRRNG
+160 TVAMRKSG
-168 VHELLGQLD
+168 VQDLLGQID
-177 ALLAQAPT
+177 ALLNQAPAGNGF
-185 TAAAPMGDW
+185 TALSDW
-194 VEPSPEAIRAYHRE
+194 VEPSPDAIRAYHRE

-213 QDAVIHEGTPERLT
+213 REAVVREGTPEHFT

-237 VAGPLILLALLFLM
+237 VAGPLILLTLLFLM
-251 FQVVFSWAAAPM
+251 FQAVFSWAETPM
-263 DWIDGGVTGLQHWL
+263 DWIDGGIASLQQWL
-277 GAHMEESLLKSL
+277 SAHMQDSLLKSL
-289 LVDGIVAGVGGV
+289 MVDGIIAGVGGV

-396 FVPNTLLWGGIG
+396 FVPATTVWGGIG

-437 RGGRQPL
+437 RGESQPL
-444 LMELPS
+444 LMELPH
-450 YKWPSPVNV
+450 YKWPNPANV
-459 LLGLWERARIF
+459 LLGLWERAKIF

-481 MVVLWF
+481 MVILWF

-505 SFAGLIGRT
+505 SYAGMIGRA

-534 GLAAR
+534 GMAAR
-539 EVAVAALGTV
+539 EVAVGALGTV
-549 YALSGDEGA
+549 YALSASGDDVA
-558 MTEAL
+558 AQL
-563 TTALAQ
+563 QPLLAQ
-569 SWTLATALALLAWY
+569 SWSLATALALLAWY
-583 VFAPQCLATL
+583 VYAPQCVATL
-593 AAVRRETNSWRW
+593 VAVKRETGGWRW
-605 AAFMFVYLMTL
+605 PLIMALQLFGL
-616 AYLAAFITYRVAL
+616 AYLAAFVTYRIAL
-629 ALGLG
+629 ALGAG
-634 GS
+634 

>member
-1 MTAGILA
+1 MTAGTLV
-8 AEGVQPIRIAL
+8 AEGFRPARIAL
-19 VGPPNCGKTTL
+19 VGPPNSGKTTL
-30 FNTLTGGRQKTG
+30 FNTLTGGRQKTA

-54 RLRTPA
+54 LLKTPG
-60 GHTVEVLDLPGS
+60 GHPVEVLDLPGS

-86 DVVLGRQARET
+86 DVVLGRQQQET

-127 LILVLN
+127 LILALN
-133 MMDIARRRGCQIS
+133 MMDIAQKRGCQIS
-146 SEVLARQ
+146 VEALSRQ

-160 TVAMRRNG
+160 TVAMRKSG
-168 VHELLGQLD
+168 VQDLLGQID
-177 ALLAQAPT
+177 ALLNQAPAAGG
-185 TAAAPMGDW
+185 TAAISDW

-213 QDAVIHEGTPERLT
+213 QEAVVREGAPERLT

-237 VAGPLILLALLFLM
+237 VAGPLILLAILFVM
-251 FQVVFSWAAAPM
+251 FQAVFSWAEAPM
-263 DWIDGGVTGLQHWL
+263 DWIDGGMAGLQQWL
-277 GAHMEESLLKSL
+277 AEHMEESLLKSL

-314 ILLLEDSGYM
+314 ILLLEDFGYM
-324 TRAAFLMD
+324 ARAAFLMD

-396 FVPNTLLWGGIG
+396 FVPNTTVWGGIG

-437 RGGRQPL
+437 RGESQPL

-450 YKWPSPVNV
+450 YKWPNPTNV
-459 LLGLWERARIF
+459 LLGLWERAKIF

-494 PAGATE
+494 PDGATE

-505 SFAGLIGRT
+505 SFAGQIGRT

-549 YALSGDEGA
+549 YALSGDEGTV
-558 MTEAL
+558 TEAL
-563 TTALAQ
+563 TATLAQ
-569 SWTLATALALLAWY
+569 NWTLATALALLAWY

-593 AAVRRETNSWRW
+593 ATVRRETNSWRW
-605 AAFMFVYLMTL
+605 ATFMFVYLMVL
-616 AYLAAFITYRVAL
+616 AYIAAFVTYRVAL
-629 ALGLG
+629 ALGG
-634 GS
+634 G

>member
-1 MTAGILA
+1 MTAGTLA
-8 AEGVQPIRIAL
+8 VENLRTARIAL
-19 VGPPNCGKTTL
+19 VGPPNSGKTTL
-30 FNTLTGGRQKTG
+30 FNTLTGSRQKTA

-54 RLRTPA
+54 LLKTPS
-60 GHTVEVLDLPGS
+60 GHPLEVLDLPGS

-86 DVVLGRQARET
+86 DVVLGRQAQET
-97 LPDAIVC
+97 LPDALVC
-104 VTDATNLGQ
+104 VTDATNLSQ

-133 MMDIARRRGCQIS
+133 MMDIAQKRGCQIS
-146 SEVLARQ
+146 IEALSRQ

-160 TVAMRRNG
+160 TVAMRKSG
-168 VHELLGQLD
+168 VQDLLGQID
-177 ALLAQAPT
+177 ALLNQAPAGNGF
-185 TAAAPMGDW
+185 TALSDW
-194 VEPSPEAIRAYHRE
+194 VEPSPDAIRAYHRE

-213 QDAVIHEGTPERLT
+213 REAVVREGTPEHFT

-237 VAGPLILLALLFLM
+237 VAGPLILLTLLFLM
-251 FQVVFSWAAAPM
+251 FQAVFSWAETPM
-263 DWIDGGVTGLQHWL
+263 DWIDGGIASLQQWL
-277 GAHMEESLLKSL
+277 SAHMQDSLLKSL
-289 LVDGIVAGVGGV
+289 MVDGIIAGVGGV

-396 FVPNTLLWGGIG
+396 FVPATTVWGGIG

-437 RGGRQPL
+437 RGESQPL
-444 LMELPS
+444 LMELPH
-450 YKWPSPVNV
+450 YKWPNPANV
-459 LLGLWERARIF
+459 LLGLWERAKIF

-475 TIILSL
+475 TVILSVL
-481 MVVLWF
+481 VLLWF

-494 PAGATE
+494 PDGATE

-505 SFAGLIGRT
+505 SFAGQIGHA

-527 IAIALVP
+527 IAVALVP

-558 MTEAL
+558 VTEAL
-563 TTALAQ
+563 TATLAQ
-569 SWTLATALALLAWY
+569 NWTLATALALLAWY

-593 AAVRRETNSWRW
+593 AAVRRETNSWQW
-605 AAFMFVYLMTL
+605 AAFMFAYLMTL
-616 AYLAAFITYRVAL
+616 AYIAAFVTYRVAL
-629 ALGLG
+629 ALGG
-634 GS
+634 G

>member
-1 MTAGILA
+1 
-8 AEGVQPIRIAL
+8 
-19 VGPPNCGKTTL
+19 
-30 FNTLTGGRQKTG
+30 
-42 NYPGVTVERKSG
+42 
-54 RLRTPA
+54 
-60 GHTVEVLDLPGS
+60 
-72 YSLRARSPDEAITR
+72 
-86 DVVLGRQARET
+86 
-97 LPDAIVC
+97 
-104 VTDATNLGQ
+104 
-113 HLRLLLE
+113 
-120 LRQLGRP
+120 
-127 LILVLN
+127 
-133 MMDIARRRGCQIS
+133 
-146 SEVLARQ
+146 
-153 LGIPVVT
+153 
-160 TVAMRRNG
+160 
-168 VHELLGQLD
+168 
-177 ALLAQAPT
+177 
-185 TAAAPMGDW
+185 
-194 VEPSPEAIRAYHRE
+194 
-208 VERLL
+208 
-213 QDAVIHEGTPERLT
+213 
-227 RQLDRVLLHP
+227 
-237 VAGPLILLALLFLM
+237 
-251 FQVVFSWAAAPM
+251 WAAAPM

-396 FVPNTLLWGGIG
+396 FVPNTLVWGSIG

>member
-1 MTAGILA
+1 MTAGTLA
-8 AEGVQPIRIAL
+8 VENLRTARIAL
-19 VGPPNCGKTTL
+19 VGPPNSGKTTL
-30 FNTLTGGRQKTG
+30 FNTLTGSRQKTA

-54 RLRTPA
+54 LLKTPS
-60 GHTVEVLDLPGS
+60 GHPLEVLDLPGS

-86 DVVLGRQARET
+86 DVVLGRQAQET
-97 LPDAIVC
+97 LPDALVC

-133 MMDIARRRGCQIS
+133 MMDIAQKRGCQIS
-146 SEVLARQ
+146 IEALSRQ

-160 TVAMRRNG
+160 TVAMRKSG
-168 VHELLGQLD
+168 VQDLLGQID
-177 ALLAQAPT
+177 ALLNQAPAGNGL
-185 TAAAPMGDW
+185 TALSDW
-194 VEPSPEAIRAYHRE
+194 VEPSPDAIRAYHRE

-213 QDAVIHEGTPERLT
+213 REAVVREGTPEHFT

-237 VAGPLILLALLFLM
+237 VAGPLILLTLLFLM
-251 FQVVFSWAAAPM
+251 FQAVFSWAETPM
-263 DWIDGGVTGLQHWL
+263 DWIDGGIASLQQWL
-277 GAHMEESLLKSL
+277 SAHMQDSLLKSL
-289 LVDGIVAGVGGV
+289 MVDGIIAGVGGV

-396 FVPNTLLWGGIG
+396 FVPATTVWGGIG

-428 AGVLRLTLL
+428 AGILRLTLL
-437 RGGRQPL
+437 RGESQPL
-444 LMELPS
+444 LMELPH
-450 YKWPSPVNV
+450 YKWPNPANV
-459 LLGLWERARIF
+459 LLGLWERAKIF

-475 TIILSL
+475 TVILSVL
-481 MVVLWF
+481 VLLWF

-494 PAGATE
+494 PDGATE

-505 SFAGLIGRT
+505 SFAGQIGHA

-527 IAIALVP
+527 IAVALVP

-558 MTEAL
+558 VTEAL
-563 TTALAQ
+563 TATLAQ
-569 SWTLATALALLAWY
+569 NWTLATALALLAWY
-583 VFAPQCLATL
+583 VFASQCLATL
-593 AAVRRETNSWRW
+593 AAVRRETNSWQW
-605 AAFMFVYLMTL
+605 AAFMFAYLMTL
-616 AYLAAFITYRVAL
+616 AYIAAFVTYRVAL
-629 ALGLG
+629 ALGG
-634 GS
+634 G

>member
-1 MTAGILA
+1 MTAGTLA
-8 AEGVQPIRIAL
+8 VENLRTARIAL
-19 VGPPNCGKTTL
+19 VGPPNSGKTTL
-30 FNTLTGGRQKTG
+30 FNTLTGSRQKTA

-54 RLRTPA
+54 LLKTPS
-60 GHTVEVLDLPGS
+60 GHPLEVLDLPGS

-86 DVVLGRQARET
+86 DVVLGRQAQET
-97 LPDAIVC
+97 LPDALVC

-133 MMDIARRRGCQIS
+133 MMDIAQKRGCQIS
-146 SEVLARQ
+146 IEALSRQ

-160 TVAMRRNG
+160 TVAMRKSG
-168 VHELLGQLD
+168 VQDLLGQID
-177 ALLAQAPT
+177 ALLNQAPAGNGF
-185 TAAAPMGDW
+185 TALSDW
-194 VEPSPEAIRAYHRE
+194 VEPSPDAIRAYHRE

-213 QDAVIHEGTPERLT
+213 REAVVREGTPEHFT

-237 VAGPLILLALLFLM
+237 VAGPLILLTLLFLM
-251 FQVVFSWAAAPM
+251 FQAVFSWAETPM
-263 DWIDGGVTGLQHWL
+263 DWIDGGIASLQQWL
-277 GAHMEESLLKSL
+277 SAHMQDSLLKSL
-289 LVDGIVAGVGGV
+289 MVDGIIAGVGGV

-396 FVPNTLLWGGIG
+396 FVPATTVWGGIG

-437 RGGRQPL
+437 RGESQPL
-444 LMELPS
+444 LMELPH
-450 YKWPSPVNV
+450 YKWPNPANV
-459 LLGLWERARIF
+459 LLGLWERAKIF

-475 TIILSL
+475 TVILSVL
-481 MVVLWF
+481 VLLWF

-494 PAGATE
+494 PDGATE

-505 SFAGLIGRT
+505 SFAGQIGHA

-527 IAIALVP
+527 IAVALVP

-558 MTEAL
+558 VTEAL
-563 TTALAQ
+563 TATLAQ
-569 SWTLATALALLAWY
+569 NWTLATALALLAWY

-605 AAFMFVYLMTL
+605 AAFMFAYLMTL
-616 AYLAAFITYRVAL
+616 AYIAAFVTYRVAL
-629 ALGLG
+629 ALGG
-634 GS
+634 G

>member
-1 MTAGILA
+1 MTTTTLPSDESRLA
-8 AEGVQPIRIAL
+8 RIAL

-30 FNTLTGGRQKTG
+30 FNTLTGSRQKTG

-54 RLRTPA
+54 RLRTPV
-60 GHTVEVLDLPGS
+60 GHTVELLDLPGS

-86 DVVLGRQARET
+86 DVVLGRQAREA
-97 LPDAIVC
+97 LPEAVVC
-104 VTDATNLGQ
+104 VTDASNLGQ

-127 LILVLN
+127 LILALN
-133 MMDIARRRGCQIS
+133 MMDIAEKRGCQIS
-146 SEVLARQ
+146 IDTLSRQ

-160 TVAMRRNG
+160 TVAMRKHG
-168 VHELLGQLD
+168 VQDLLNQIDRLLQQTPASGEMTTTD
-177 ALLAQAPT
+177 A
-185 TAAAPMGDW
+185 W
-194 VEPSPEAIRAYHRE
+194 EEPSPEAIRAYHRE
-208 VERLL
+208 VECVL
-213 QDAVIHEGTPERLT
+213 QEAVIQEGTPERLT
-227 RQLDRVLLHP
+227 RQIDGVLLHP
-237 VAGPLILLALLFLM
+237 VAGPLILLSLLFLM
-251 FQVVFSWAAAPM
+251 FQAVFSWAEAPM
-263 DWIDGGVTGLQHWL
+263 DAIDAVMVSLQQWL
-277 GAHMEESLLKSL
+277 SAHMADSLLKSL
-289 LVDGIVAGVGGV
+289 LVDGIIAGVGGV
-301 VIFLPQ
+301 IIFLPQ

-332 RLMSA
+332 RLMSG

-371 LVTILI
+371 LTTILI

-391 LLIAA
+391 LVIAA
-396 FVPNTLLWGGIG
+396 FVPNTTVWGGIG

-417 YATGIVGALVV
+417 YATGIIGALAV
-428 AGVLRLTLL
+428 AGVLRLTVL
-437 RGGRQPL
+437 RGARQPL

-450 YKWPSPVNV
+450 YKWPNPANV
-459 LLGLWERARIF
+459 LLGLLERARIF

-475 TIILSL
+475 TIILWV
-481 MVVLWF
+481 MIILWC
-487 LSTFPAP
+487 LATFPSAP
-494 PAGATE
+494 EGATE
-500 PAIYY
+500 PAINY
-505 SFAGLIGRT
+505 SFAGMIGHA
-514 LEPLLAPI
+514 LAPLLAPI

-539 EVAVAALGTV
+539 EVAVAALGMV
-549 YALSGDEGA
+549 YALSGDDEA
-558 MTEAL
+558 VTEAL
-563 TTALAQ
+563 SVALAQ
-569 SWTLATALALLAWY
+569 DWTLATALALLAWY

-593 AAVRRETNSWRW
+593 AATRRETNSWRW
-605 AAFMFVYLMTL
+605 PLFMFIYLIIL
-616 AYLAAFITYRVAL
+616 AYVAALITYRVVL
-629 ALGLG
+629 ALGG
-634 GS
+634 G

>member
-1 MTAGILA
+1 MTAGILTA
-8 AEGVQPIRIAL
+8 DHARMVQIAL
-19 VGPPNCGKTTL
+19 VGPPNSGKTTL
-30 FNTLTGGRQKTG
+30 FNTLTGGRQKTA

-54 RLRTPA
+54 RLRTPV
-60 GHTVEVLDLPGS
+60 GHTVELLDLPGS

-86 DVVLGRQARET
+86 DVVLGRQAQEG
-97 LPDAIVC
+97 LPDAVVC

-127 LILVLN
+127 LILALN
-133 MMDIARRRGCQIS
+133 MMDLAQKRGCQIS
-146 SEVLARQ
+146 IETLSRQ

-160 TVAMRRNG
+160 TVAMRKHG
-168 VHELLGQLD
+168 VQDLLGEID
-177 ALLAQAPT
+177 VLLNQTPATVGT
-185 TAAAPMGDW
+185 TATDAW
-194 VEPSPEAIRAYHRE
+194 EEPSPDAIRAYHQE

-213 QDAVIHEGTPERLT
+213 KEVIIQEAAPERLT
-227 RQLDRVLLHP
+227 RQLDRVVLHP
-237 VAGPLILLALLFLM
+237 VVGPLILLSILFLM
-251 FQVVFSWAAAPM
+251 FQAVFNWAATPM
-263 DWIDGGVTGLQHWL
+263 DWINGGMAALQEVVS
-277 GAHMEESLLKSL
+277 AHMEDSLLKSL
-289 LVDGIVAGVGGV
+289 VVDGIIAGISGV

-314 ILLLEDSGYM
+314 ILLLEDFGYM

-332 RLMSA
+332 RLMSR

-346 PLLSSFACAI
+346 PLLSSFACAV
-356 PGIMAART
+356 PGIMATRA

-371 LVTILI
+371 LTTILI

-385 RLPVYV
+385 RLPVYI

-396 FVPNTLLWGGIG
+396 FIPNTTVWGGIG

-417 YATGIVGALVV
+417 YATGIVGALVA
-428 AGVLRLTLL
+428 AGVLRLTVL
-437 RGGRQPL
+437 RGSRQPL

-450 YKWPSPVNV
+450 YKWPNPANV
-459 LLGLWERARIF
+459 LLGLLDRAKIF

-475 TIILSL
+475 TIILSVL
-481 MVVLWF
+481 VVLWF
-487 LSTFPAP
+487 LSTFPGA

-505 SFAGLIGRT
+505 SFAGIIGRG

-549 YALSGDEGA
+549 YALSGDK
-558 MTEAL
+558 EAIAETL
-563 TTALAQ
+563 VTTLAHD
-569 SWTLATALALLAWY
+569 WTLATALALLAWY

-593 AAVRRETNSWRW
+593 AAARRETNSWRW
-605 AAFMFVYLMTL
+605 PVFMFAYLIVL
-616 AYLAAFITYRVAL
+616 AYVAALITYRVAL
-629 ALGLG
+629 AMG
-634 GS
+634 GG

>member
-1 MTAGILA
+1 MTTITLA
-8 AEGVQPIRIAL
+8 TEEVRLARIAL
-19 VGPPNCGKTTL
+19 VGPPNSGKTTL
-30 FNTLTGGRQKTG
+30 FNTLTGGRQKTA

-54 RLRTPA
+54 RLRTPV
-60 GHTVEVLDLPGS
+60 GRTVELLDLPGS

-86 DVVLGRQARET
+86 DVVLGRQAREA
-97 LPDAIVC
+97 LPDAVVC
-104 VTDATNLGQ
+104 VTDATNLNQ

-127 LILVLN
+127 LILALN
-133 MMDIARRRGCQIS
+133 MMDIAQKRGCQIS
-146 SEVLARQ
+146 LEALSRH

-160 TVAMRRNG
+160 TVAMRKNG
-168 VHELLGQLD
+168 VQDLLSQID
-177 ALLAQAPT
+177 TLLNQPPVASGA
-185 TAAAPMGDW
+185 TADW
-194 VEPSPEAIRAYHRE
+194 VEPTPEAIRAYHRE
-208 VERLL
+208 VEQLL
-213 QDAVIHEGTPERLT
+213 REAVVQEGAPERLT

-237 VAGPLILLALLFLM
+237 MVGPLILLGLLFLM
-251 FQVVFSWAAAPM
+251 FQAVFSWAEAPM
-263 DWIDGGVTGLQHWL
+263 DWIDGGMASLQAL
-277 GAHMEESLLKSL
+277 LSEHMADSLLKSL
-289 LVDGIVAGVGGV
+289 LIDGVIAGVGGV

-332 RLMSA
+332 RLMSM

-371 LVTILI
+371 LTTILI

-396 FVPNTLLWGGIG
+396 FIPNTTVWGGIG

-417 YATGIVGALVV
+417 YATGIVGALVM

-450 YKWPSPVNV
+450 YKWPNPANV
-459 LLGLWERARIF
+459 LLGLLERARIF

-475 TIILSL
+475 TIILSVL
-481 MVVLWF
+481 VLLWF

-494 PAGATE
+494 PVGATE
-500 PAIYY
+500 PPIYY
-505 SFAGLIGRT
+505 SLAGLIGRG

-549 YALSGDEGA
+549 YALSGDEGTV
-558 MTEAL
+558 TEAL
-563 TTALAQ
+563 TATLAHD
-569 SWTLATALALLAWY
+569 WTLATALALLAWY

-593 AAVRRETNSWRW
+593 AAARRETNSWRW
-605 AAFMFVYLMTL
+605 PTFMFVYLMVL
-616 AYLAAFITYRVAL
+616 AYLAAFATYRVAL
-629 ALGLG
+629 AMG
-634 GS
+634 GG

>member
-1 MTAGILA
+1 MTAAILT
-8 AEGVQPIRIAL
+8 AEPLRSARIAL
-19 VGPPNCGKTTL
+19 VGPPNSGKTTL
-30 FNTLTGGRQKTG
+30 FNTLTGSRQKTA

-54 RLRTPA
+54 LLRTPA
-60 GHTVEVLDLPGS
+60 GHAVEVLDLPGS

-86 DVVLGRQARET
+86 DVVLGRQEQET
-97 LPDAIVC
+97 RPDAIVC
-104 VTDATNLGQ
+104 VTDATNLNQ

-120 LRQLGRP
+120 LRPLGRP

-133 MMDIARRRGCQIS
+133 MMDLAQDRGYQIDTAALS
-146 SEVLARQ
+146 RA
-153 LGIPVVT
+153 LGVPVVT
-160 TVAMRRNG
+160 TVAMRKNG
-168 VHELLGQLD
+168 IRDLLDQID
-177 ALLAQAPT
+177 AVLKQHPLTPQV
-185 TAAAPMGDW
+185 AAIPW
-194 VEPSPEAIRAYHRE
+194 QEPSADAIRAYHRE
-208 VERLL
+208 VERVLREVVL
-213 QDAVIHEGTPERLT
+213 EEGTPAQFTRRL
-227 RQLDRVLLHP
+227 DNVFLHP

-251 FQVVFSWAAAPM
+251 FQAVFSWAEAPM
-263 DWIDGGVTGLQHWL
+263 DWIDSGMVSLQQWL
-277 GAHMEESLLKSL
+277 FQYMEEGLLKSL
-289 LVDGIVAGVGGV
+289 LIDGVIAGVGGV

-307 ILILFLF
+307 ILILFFF

-324 TRAAFLMD
+324 ARAAFLMD

-337 VGLNGRAFI
+337 AGLNGRAFI

-356 PGIMAART
+356 PGVMATRT

-371 LVTILI
+371 LVTILV

-396 FVPNTLLWGGIG
+396 FIPSTTVWGGIG

-417 YATGIVGALVV
+417 YATGIIGALSV
-428 AGVLRLTLL
+428 AAVLRLTLL
-437 RGGRQPL
+437 KGDRQPL

-450 YKWPSPVNV
+450 YKWPNAANV
-459 LLGLWERARIF
+459 LLGLWDRTKIF
-470 MRRIG
+470 IRRIG
-475 TIILSL
+475 TIILSVL
-481 MVVLWF
+481 VLLWF
-487 LSTFPAP
+487 LSTFPASP
-494 PAGATE
+494 PGVTE

-505 SFAGLIGRT
+505 SFAGMIGRT

-549 YALSGDEGA
+549 YSLSGDEQA
-558 MTEAL
+558 MTESLAA
-563 TTALAQ
+563 TLAQ
-569 SWTLATALALLAWY
+569 DWTLATALALLAWY

-605 AAFMFVYLMTL
+605 PTFMFVYLMVL
-616 AYLAAFITYRVAL
+616 AYIAAFITYWVAL
-629 ALGLG
+629 ALGG
-634 GS
+634 G

>member
-1 MTAGILA
+1 MTAGILTA
-8 AEGVQPIRIAL
+8 DSARMVQIAL
-19 VGPPNCGKTTL
+19 VGPPNSGKTTL
-30 FNTLTGGRQKTG
+30 FNTLTGGRQKTA

-54 RLRTPA
+54 RLRTPV
-60 GHTVEVLDLPGS
+60 GHTVELLDLPGS

-86 DVVLGRQARET
+86 DVVLGRQAQEG
-97 LPDAIVC
+97 LPDAVVC

-127 LILVLN
+127 LILALN
-133 MMDIARRRGCQIS
+133 MMDLAQKRGCQIS
-146 SEVLARQ
+146 IETLSRQ

-160 TVAMRRNG
+160 TVAMRKHG
-168 VHELLGQLD
+168 VQDLLGEID
-177 ALLAQAPT
+177 VLLNQTPATVGT
-185 TAAAPMGDW
+185 TATDAW
-194 VEPSPEAIRAYHRE
+194 EEPSPDAIRAYHQE

-213 QDAVIHEGTPERLT
+213 KEVIIQEAAPERLT
-227 RQLDRVLLHP
+227 RQLDRVVLHP
-237 VAGPLILLALLFLM
+237 VVGPLILLSILFLM
-251 FQVVFSWAAAPM
+251 FQAVFNWAATPM
-263 DWIDGGVTGLQHWL
+263 DWINGGMAALQEVVS
-277 GAHMEESLLKSL
+277 AHMEDSLLKSL
-289 LVDGIVAGVGGV
+289 VVDGIIAGISGV

-314 ILLLEDSGYM
+314 ILLLEDFGYM

-332 RLMSA
+332 RLMSR

-346 PLLSSFACAI
+346 PLLSSFACAV
-356 PGIMAART
+356 PGIMATRA

-371 LVTILI
+371 LTTILI

-385 RLPVYV
+385 RLPVYI

-396 FVPNTLLWGGIG
+396 FIPNTTVWGGIG

-417 YATGIVGALVV
+417 YATGIVGALVA
-428 AGVLRLTLL
+428 AGVLRLTVL
-437 RGGRQPL
+437 RGSRQPL

-450 YKWPSPVNV
+450 YKWPNPANV
-459 LLGLWERARIF
+459 LLGLLDRAKIF

-475 TIILSL
+475 TIILSVL
-481 MVVLWF
+481 VVLWF
-487 LSTFPAP
+487 LSTFPGA

-505 SFAGLIGRT
+505 SFAGIIGRG

-549 YALSGDEGA
+549 YALSGDK
-558 MTEAL
+558 EAIAETL
-563 TTALAQ
+563 VTTLAHD
-569 SWTLATALALLAWY
+569 WTLATALALLAWY

-593 AAVRRETNSWRW
+593 AAARRETNSWRW
-605 AAFMFVYLMTL
+605 PVFMFAYLIVL
-616 AYLAAFITYRVAL
+616 AYVAALITYRVAL
-629 ALGLG
+629 AMG
-634 GS
+634 GG